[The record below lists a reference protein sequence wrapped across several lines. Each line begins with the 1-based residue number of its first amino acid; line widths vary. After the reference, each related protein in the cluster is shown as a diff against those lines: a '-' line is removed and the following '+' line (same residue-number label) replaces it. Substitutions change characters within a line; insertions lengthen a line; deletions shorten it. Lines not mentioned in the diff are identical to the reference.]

1 VLLALALV
9 RGLLYAVLNQPFGSP
24 DDRGTGQLGALL
36 LGFVSEA
43 GSNQL
48 PADFG
53 TLSSR
58 SRTASLSE
66 DNLF

>member
-1 VLLALALV
+1 MLLALALV
-9 RGLLYAVLNQPFGSP
+9 RGLLYAVLNPPFGSP
-24 DDRGTGQLGALL
+24 DHRGTGQLGALL
-36 LGFVSEA
+36 LGFASEA

-48 PADFG
+48 PGELA